1 MLSKPAFGGCVCLQ
15 TWLSQ
20 LAEEMKSTLAELLR
34 DCLRDSRAAR
44 GGGLDPNKFPS
55 QILCLSESITFTER
69 CEEALKTNSLTSLVL
84 DMKNQL
90 EAYTS
95 VDIQGAPVLE
105 LKLKA
110 LIMDTI
116 HNIEVV
122 EMLVDSRIPGAGD
135 WKWQKQLR
143 CVLATG

>member
-1 MLSKPAFGGCVCLQ
+1 MLFIVQ

-34 DCLRDSRAAR
+34 DCIRDSRSAR
-44 GGGLDPNKFPS
+44 GSGLDPNKFPS

-69 CEEALKTNSLTSLVL
+69 CEEALKSNSSTSLVL
-84 DMKNQL
+84 EMKNQL

-122 EMLVDSRIPGAGD
+122 EMLIDTRVGATTD

-143 CVLATG
+143 